1 MPGGSPEFAGQP
13 VETNRCV
20 PHSVRDPVLK
30 NKSGTL
36 TQRKT
41 SKVDFWPPHT
51 SEHALSHKLAHIRE
65 HVHTHAHRQDH
76 MIKQP

>member
-30 NKSGTL
+30 K
-36 TQRKT
+36 
-41 SKVDFWPPHT
+41 KVRYTDT
-51 SEHALSHKLAHIRE
+51 EEDI
-65 HVHTHAHRQDH
+65 
-76 MIKQP
+76 